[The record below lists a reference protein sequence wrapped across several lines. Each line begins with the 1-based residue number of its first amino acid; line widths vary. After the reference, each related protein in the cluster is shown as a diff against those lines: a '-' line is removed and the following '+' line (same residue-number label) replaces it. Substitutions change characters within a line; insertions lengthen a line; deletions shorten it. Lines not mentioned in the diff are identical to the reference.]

1 MNPENLFFIAS
12 QKLAKIIAILL
23 ATWASQRIIILSLK
37 KLRRQVKRTKLE
49 TVAQQRQRVRTIT
62 SLLINSTK
70 IITNFI
76 ALLLI
81 ISELGF
87 NIMPLITGV
96 GILGLAVGMGAKTLV
111 SDLIAGF
118 FILLENQFN
127 VGDWIKVGSIEGKVV
142 KISLRTIILK
152 DKEANLHIIPNSS
165 LKIITKISAAPKFEP
180 KRRA

>member
-1 MNPENLFFIAS
+1 MNLETAVFIFS
-12 QKLAKIIAILL
+12 QKIVKIILIIL
-23 ATWASQRIIILSLK
+23 ATWISQRLIILSLK
-37 KLRRQVKRTKLE
+37 KLRRQVKRSKLE
-49 TVAQQRQRVRTIT
+49 TVAHQRHRVRTIT
-62 SLLINSTK
+62 SLLINSTR

-127 VGDWIKVGSIEGKVV
+127 VGDWIKVGSITGKVT

-152 DKEANLHIIPNSS
+152 DKEGNIHIVPNSN
-165 LKIITKISAAPKFEP
+165 LKIVTKLPAQK
-180 KRRA
+180 

>member
-1 MNPENLFFIAS
+1 MELNERIFTILTHKLGKIA
-12 QKLAKIIAILL
+12 LIIIANYLL
-23 ATWASQRIIILSLK
+23 QRLIILSLK
-37 KLRRQVKRTKLE
+37 RLRRKIKKTNLE
-49 TVAQQRQRVRTIT
+49 TIAQRQQRIKTIT

-81 ISELGF
+81 LAELGF

-96 GILGLAVGMGAKTLV
+96 SILGLAIGMGAKTLV

-127 VGDWIKVGSIEGKVV
+127 VGDWIKVGTISGKVI

-152 DKEANLHIIPNSS
+152 DKEGNTHIIPNSH
-165 LKIITKISAAPKFEP
+165 LKIITKIKD
-180 KRRA
+180 KK